1 MTIYID
7 AMSAFTPLGELN
19 ETWERINKGEV
30 GYNSITKFDPSEY
43 RRIKSNVAGEYHF
56 DISKYSTITDVDAGR
71 LPEHMIWAL
80 GLTEDL
86 LQGRELPKDR
96 TAVMISPGISIYLEC
111 LHANKNKID
120 SAYTFTPNMIAHN
133 VNIKHGF
140 TGPSSMSVTSCASGI
155 YNFIIG
161 CMMIET
167 GQADYVIAGSVDK
180 SIEPDAYLQMG
191 KLRALSTQ
199 CNDNPTTACKP
210 WDVNR
215 DGIVLSEG
223 GGLMLLSKYKSEN
236 TIAQISGYG
245 MSNDAYQVVAP
256 HPDGSSIEQCM
267 NLALKG
273 RKPELVNAHATGT
286 PMGDYAELDAIYRVG
301 LEDAYVTAN
310 KSQLGH
316 LMSAAGTVETILSV
330 LSVSNDIVTPTANSK
345 EFKEGYNPNI
355 VSTGTKAEIN
365 SVLCNSFGFGGTNSS
380 ILIEKT

>member
-7 AMSAFTPLGELN
+7 AMSAYTPFGELENTWN
-19 ETWERINKGEV
+19 EINKGSV

-43 RRIKSNVAGEYHF
+43 RRVRSNVAGEFYF
-56 DISKYSTITDVDAGR
+56 DWSKYSTIDEVDTGR
-71 LPEHMIWAL
+71 IPEHMLWSL

-86 LQGRELPKDR
+86 LQGRDLPKDR
-96 TAVMISPGISIYLEC
+96 TAVIVSPGISIYLET
-111 LHANKNKID
+111 LNAHREKRD
-120 SAYTFTPNMIAHN
+120 GAYTFSPNMIAHN
-133 VNIKHGF
+133 INIKHGF
-140 TGPSSMSVTSCASGI
+140 TGPSTATITSCSTGV
-155 YNFIIG
+155 YNFIMG

-180 SIEPDAYLQMG
+180 CITPDAYLQMG
-191 KLRALSTQ
+191 KLRALSTE
-199 CNDNPTTACKP
+199 CNNNPTTACKP

-223 GGLMLLSKYKSEN
+223 GGLILLSKYKSEN

-273 RKPELVNAHATGT
+273 RKPDLVNAHATGT
-286 PMGDYAELDAIYRVG
+286 PLGDYTELDAIYRLG
-301 LEDAYVTAN
+301 LEDSYVTAN

-330 LSVSNDIVTPTANSK
+330 LSVSNDIITPTANSK
-345 EFKEGYNPNI
+345 EFKEGYSPKI